1 MFEGD
6 GYHPHGISYDI
17 PTVFVGHIRMLVGS
31 IMLILQCLRKQ
42 EKIRNVPYRFP
53 SSGIPIGE
61 QEITPETNKPK

>member
-1 MFEGD
+1 
-6 GYHPHGISYDI
+6 
-17 PTVFVGHIRMLVGS
+17 MLVGS